1 MVASSP
7 FVLDLFHYLDAILFL
22 PLNCLVSLGFI
33 FVLVLHFWSFYII
46 FLYFLN
52 YFEKDNINTRLDK
65 KN

>member
-33 FVLVLHFWSFYII
+33 FVLVLHFGLFILFFYI
-46 FLYFLN
+46 FLN

>member
-33 FVLVLHFWSFYII
+33 FVLVLHFGLFILFFYI
-46 FLYFLN
+46 F
-52 YFEKDNINTRLDK
+52 
-65 KN
+65 

>member
-33 FVLVLHFWSFYII
+33 FVLVLHFGFFILFFYI
-46 FLYFLN
+46 FLN